1 MMKKYFNSL
10 AGAVCATIAVVR
22 AIQGSAFLAS
32 KWTQRCFTALVLLGL
47 TFLMAGGA
55 HAITAPATGSL
66 FYDAY
71 DIVVNQMLSGAIGF
85 VAAILIFSMSIGL
98 FLMQKVVPGIVGIVC
113 AAILIKADTIVTSL
127 GAIF

>member
-1 MMKKYFNSL
+1 MKKHFRSL
-10 AGAVCATIAVVR
+10 AGAISAVIGTMR
-22 AIQGSAFLAS
+22 AIEGSAFLAS
-32 KWTQRCFTALVLLGL
+32 KWTQRCFTALVLMGI
-47 TFLMAGGA
+47 TFLVAGGA
-55 HAITAPATGSL
+55 HAIVAPAAGSL

-71 DIVVNQMLSGAIGF
+71 DIVINSMLKGAVGF
-85 VAAILIFSMSIGL
+85 VAAILIFALSIGL

>member
-1 MMKKYFNSL
+1 MKKYFRSL
-10 AGAVCATIAVVR
+10 TGAIGVTITAVR
-22 AIQGSAFLAS
+22 MMRGSAFLSS
-32 KWTQRCFTALVLLGL
+32 KWTQRCFTALVLAGL

-55 HAITAPATGSL
+55 HAITAPATGGL

-71 DIVVNQMLSGAIGF
+71 DIVVNSMLKGAVGF
-85 VAAILIFSMSIGL
+85 VAAILIFAMSIGL

>member
-1 MMKKYFNSL
+1 MKKYFRSS
-10 AGAVCATIAVVR
+10 AGAIRAAIGTVR
-22 AIQGSAFLAS
+22 AVQCSTFIGS
-32 KWTQRCFTALVLLGL
+32 KWTQRCFTGLVLAGL

-55 HAITAPATGSL
+55 HAITAPAAGGL

-71 DIVVNQMLSGAIGF
+71 DIVINSMLKGAVGF
-85 VAAILIFSMSIGL
+85 VAAILIFALSIGL

-127 GAIF
+127 GAVF

>member
-1 MMKKYFNSL
+1 MKKYFNSL
-10 AGAVCATIAVVR
+10 AGAVSTAIAAAHAALR
-22 AIQGSAFLAS
+22 PAFLAS
-32 KWTQRCFTALVLLGL
+32 KWTQRCFTAFVLLGL

-55 HAITAPATGSL
+55 HALTAPATGSL

-71 DIVVNQMLSGAIGF
+71 DIVINNMLKGAVGF
-85 VAAILIFSMSIGL
+85 VTAILIFALSIGL
-98 FLMQKVVPGIVGIVC
+98 FLMQKVIPGIVGIVC

>member
-1 MMKKYFNSL
+1 MKKYFRSL
-10 AGAVCATIAVVR
+10 ADAISATIKTVR
-22 AIQGSAFLAS
+22 TIEGSAFIAS
-32 KWTQRCFTALVLLGL
+32 KWTQRGFTAFTLAGL

-55 HAITAPATGSL
+55 HAITAPTSGTL

-71 DIVVNQMLSGAIGF
+71 DIVINSMLKGAVGF
-85 VAAILIFSMSIGL
+85 VAAILIFAMSIGL

>member
-1 MMKKYFNSL
+1 MKKYFRSL
-10 AGAVCATIAVVR
+10 AGAIGVTTAAVR
-22 AIQGSAFLAS
+22 MMQGSAFLSS
-32 KWTQRCFTALVLLGL
+32 KWTQRCFTALVLAGL

-66 FYDAY
+66 FFDAY
-71 DIVVNQMLSGAIGF
+71 DIVINSMLKGAVGF
-85 VAAILIFSMSIGL
+85 VAAILIFAMSIGL